1 MLDYG
6 VLPPEINSGRMYAG
20 PGSAPMMAAA
30 SAWRAM
36 AAELTSA
43 ASSYETVIS
52 QLTGEA
58 WTGPASASMTA
69 AVIPYMAWMSA
80 AASLAEQVA
89 IQACAA
95 AAAFEAAFAATV
107 PPPVIAANRAQ
118 LAMLVATNL
127 LGQNTAAI
135 AANEA
140 HYAQMWAQ
148 DAATMY
154 GYAGSSATASQMAP
168 FTEPAQTTNPAGL
181 AGQAAAVGQAG
192 GTAAGNTAQT
202 AQVISSLPN
211 AIQGLS
217 SPITAAPA
225 AASGTQGLGSLLN
238 AFLANASVNGFA
250 SLLTDPVNDTIN
262 GLQTSAVYIPSTL
275 IPTLTSFFTGGGF
288 NALGGGTAGSGLG
301 ALLAPGGP
309 LSGLGGGV
317 GAGLSG
323 GAASAA
329 AASMSASAPAVSAT
343 VGQASLVSSSLS
355 VPPSWAAATPAS
367 TDTAA
372 LGASGWTAAP
382 ESNSVAAM
390 PGGMPGGGAGRGGF
404 GFGAPRYG
412 FKPTVMPKPVVVG

>member
-30 SAWRAM
+30 SAWRGM

-43 ASSYETVIS
+43 ASSYESVTS
-52 QLTGEA
+52 QLAGEQ
-58 WTGPASASMTA
+58 WLGPASASMTA
-69 AVIPYMAWMSA
+69 AASPYVTWMNA

-89 IQACAA
+89 TQACAA

-118 LAMLVATNL
+118 LAMLVATNV

-154 GYAGSSATASQMAP
+154 GYAGSSATASQMTP
-168 FTEPAQTTNPAGL
+168 FTEPGQTTNPAGL

-192 GTAAGNTAQT
+192 NTAQT
-202 AQVISSLPN
+202 AQLVSSLPN

-217 SPITAAPA
+217 SPLAAAPSA
-225 AASGTQGLGSLLN
+225 GSGPQGLAGLLN
-238 AFLANASVNGFA
+238 AFLSNASVNGIA
-250 SLLTDPVNDTIN
+250 SLLTDPLVDTVNGMT
-262 GLQTSAVYIPSTL
+262 TAAAFMPATL
-275 IPTLTSFFTGGGF
+275 IPTMTAFFGGAGF
-288 NALGGGTAGSGLG
+288 NALGGGTIGSGLG
-301 ALLAPGGP
+301 ALLAPGGA
-309 LSGLGGGV
+309 LGDLGGGLGAGLGG
-317 GAGLSG
+317 AA

-329 AASMSASAPAVSAT
+329 GTVSATAPAVSAT

-367 TDTAA
+367 AETAA
-372 LGASGWTAAP
+372 LGASGWAAAP

-390 PGGMPGGGAGRGGF
+390 PGGMPAGGAGRGGF

-412 FKPTVMPKPVVVG
+412 FKPTVMPRPVVVG